1 MSTSHND
8 ITVTRDEKNGK
19 VEKKPSGQLQDCVSY
34 VFTLIPAD
42 PPERAIRLRRQIM
55 ALYSYCLLWAG
66 TIIGVALRA
75 FAPDTPHLTL
85 FSVLFAI
92 NLVFFLIIRSGLS
105 ERFADPS
112 LTIVQMATGIVLT
125 TVILHYTRELRGAML
140 SIYFMVMTFGIFA
153 LDRRRQMAMAGF
165 TLLCFTL
172 LQIYEWRETPQQAI
186 FSFLIGHWI
195 ILALILCWFIYMG
208 GYIHNLQ
215 TRVRDQRENLRD
227 AHRRLEAIAV
237 RDDLTGLYNR
247 RHFLERLEEEISLA
261 NRNHTSLY
269 LAIIDLD
276 HFKQVNDNHGHHSG
290 DEVLSRF
297 GRIASQS
304 LRKSDLL
311 ARYGGEEFV
320 VLFPHASQSACE
332 AALERLRQQF
342 SEQHYDFAP
351 SLQTTFS
358 AGLTAFQEG
367 ETADQLTKR
376 ADTALYEAKSHGR
389 DRIISLP

>member
-66 TIIGVALRA
+66 TIIGVELSA

-165 TLLCFTL
+165 TLFCFTT
-172 LQIYEWRETPQQAI
+172 LQVYEWLETPPAGD
-186 FSFLIGHWI
+186 FFVSDR
-195 ILALILCWFIYMG
+195 A
-208 GYIHNLQ
+208 
-215 TRVRDQRENLRD
+215 
-227 AHRRLEAIAV
+227 
-237 RDDLTGLYNR
+237 
-247 RHFLERLEEEISLA
+247 
-261 NRNHTSLY
+261 
-269 LAIIDLD
+269 LD
-276 HFKQVNDNHGHHSG
+276 HSCPDP
-290 DEVLSRF
+290 
-297 GRIASQS
+297 
-304 LRKSDLL
+304 LL
-311 ARYGGEEFV
+311 VY
-320 VLFPHASQSACE
+320 L
-332 AALERLRQQF
+332 
-342 SEQHYDFAP
+342 
-351 SLQTTFS
+351 
-358 AGLTAFQEG
+358 
-367 ETADQLTKR
+367 
-376 ADTALYEAKSHGR
+376 HGR
-389 DRIISLP
+389 LHP

>member
-1 MSTSHND
+1 MRK
-8 ITVTRDEKNGK
+8 TVKLT
-19 VEKKPSGQLQDCVSY
+19 KKPAGNLQDPITY
-34 VFTLIPAD
+34 VLTLIPAE

-55 ALYSYCLLWAG
+55 AIYSYCLLWAG
-66 TIIGVALRA
+66 TIIGVELSA
-75 FAPDTPHLTL
+75 FAPDTPHLAI

-92 NLVFFLIIRSGLS
+92 NLVFFLLIRSGLS
-105 ERFADPS
+105 ERLGDPS
-112 LTIVQMATGIVLT
+112 LTILQMATGIILT

-165 TLLCFTL
+165 TLFCFTA
-172 LQIYEWRETPQQAI
+172 LQVYEWQETPQQAI

-215 TRVRDQRENLRD
+215 NRVRDQRENLRD
-227 AHRRLEAIAV
+227 AHSRLEAIAV

-247 RHFLERLEEEISLA
+247 RHFLERLEEELSLA
-261 NRNHTSLY
+261 NRNHTPLY

-276 HFKQVNDNHGHHSG
+276 HFKQVNDNYGHHSG

-297 GRIASQS
+297 ARIASQS

-320 VLFPHASQSACE
+320 VLFPHASEVASE
-332 AALERLRQQF
+332 AALERLRSQF
-342 SEQHYDFAP
+342 SDQNYEFAP
-351 SLQTTFS
+351 ELHTTFS

-376 ADTALYEAKSHGR
+376 ADAALYEAKSRGR
-389 DRIISLP
+389 DRIAKLP

>member
-66 TIIGVALRA
+66 TIIGVELSA

-140 SIYFMVMTFGIFA
+140 SIYFMVM
-153 LDRRRQMAMAGF
+153 M
-165 TLLCFTL
+165 
-172 LQIYEWRETPQQAI
+172 
-186 FSFLIGHWI
+186 
-195 ILALILCWFIYMG
+195 
-208 GYIHNLQ
+208 
-215 TRVRDQRENLRD
+215 
-227 AHRRLEAIAV
+227 
-237 RDDLTGLYNR
+237 
-247 RHFLERLEEEISLA
+247 
-261 NRNHTSLY
+261 
-269 LAIIDLD
+269 
-276 HFKQVNDNHGHHSG
+276 
-290 DEVLSRF
+290 
-297 GRIASQS
+297 
-304 LRKSDLL
+304 
-311 ARYGGEEFV
+311 
-320 VLFPHASQSACE
+320 
-332 AALERLRQQF
+332 
-342 SEQHYDFAP
+342 
-351 SLQTTFS
+351 
-358 AGLTAFQEG
+358 
-367 ETADQLTKR
+367 
-376 ADTALYEAKSHGR
+376 
-389 DRIISLP
+389 